1 MDMAR
6 ISINKASTEFD
17 VSRNT
22 LYKHI
27 KLGKLTRDSEG
38 NLDTSDLIRLY
49 GSHVHSEQSFTSVD
63 SEEFTTIEH
72 LKNEITQLKQLLAV
86 NEMMVNQLQRQVE
99 DLKADKQQLFSE
111 MVQRRIE
118 TEASTKGF
126 LRKFFK

>member
-1 MDMAR
+1 MNMAR
-6 ISINKASTEFD
+6 ISINKASTDFN

-22 LYKHI
+22 LYKHV
-27 KLGKLTRDSEG
+27 KQGKLTRDAEG

-63 SEEFTTIEH
+63 NEEFTTIEQ
-72 LKNEITQLKQLLAV
+72 LKSEITQLKQLLAV

-99 DLKADKQQLFSE
+99 DLKEDKQQLFSE

-118 TEASTKGF
+118 TEASNKGF

>member
-1 MDMAR
+1 MAR
-6 ISINKASTEFD
+6 ISINKASTDFN

-22 LYKHI
+22 LYKHV
-27 KLGKLTRDSEG
+27 KQGKLTRDAEG

-49 GSHVHSEQSFTSVD
+49 GSHVNSEQSFTGVD
-63 SEEFTTIEH
+63 NEEFTTIEQ
-72 LKNEITQLKQLLAV
+72 LKSEITQLKQLLAV

-99 DLKADKQQLFSE
+99 DLKEDKQQLFSE

-118 TEASTKGF
+118 TEASNKGF

>member
-1 MDMAR
+1 MAR
-6 ISINKASTEFD
+6 ISINKASTDFN

-22 LYKHI
+22 LYKHV
-27 KLGKLTRDSEG
+27 KQGKLTRDAEG

-49 GSHVHSEQSFTSVD
+49 GSHVNSEQPFTGVNN
-63 SEEFTTIEH
+63 EEFTTIEQ
-72 LKNEITQLKQLLAV
+72 LKSEITQLKQLLAV

-99 DLKADKQQLFSE
+99 DLKEDKQQLFSE

-118 TEASTKGF
+118 TEASNKGF